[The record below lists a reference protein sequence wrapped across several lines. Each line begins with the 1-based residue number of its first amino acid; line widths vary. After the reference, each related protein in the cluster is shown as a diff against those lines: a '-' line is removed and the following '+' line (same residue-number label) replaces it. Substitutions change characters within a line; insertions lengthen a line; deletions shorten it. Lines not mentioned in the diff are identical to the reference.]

1 MGRKKKRRGRDRL
14 PLGAETQAG
23 VETAEFEMDEAPTE
37 ASPSRPPAKA
47 GGAAAPALESPSA
60 PGAVDPGRNVQTLGE
75 LLQQAREARGL
86 TIDEASARTRI
97 SSGMLRHL
105 ESDRFGEFSADAYVK
120 GFLRNYG
127 NFLGLD
133 VGLLLRRYEAISGRL
148 VEREPDLLEVETT
161 PRRPTR
167 RASSRSWTIIA
178 AVAALGVLLWLFWN
192 HGAARVGLR
201 PTPGLEQIENEL
213 RQPQQPSPQPAPP
226 EAKSTVDLPGVESA
240 PLPSTPV
247 PPPAPESL
255 APASPAP
262 PAPPAAKAAKPTR
275 RPAKKVE
282 KKKTQIEDLVP
293 PGPW

>member
-14 PLGAETQAG
+14 PLGVETQTG
-23 VETAEFEMDEAPTE
+23 VETADFELDETPAAPR
-37 ASPSRPPAKA
+37 PRPPAGA
-47 GGAAAPALESPSA
+47 GGAAPESPSA
-60 PGAVDPGRNVQTLGE
+60 SAADLGRNVQTLGE

-86 TIDEASARTRI
+86 SIDEASARTRI
-97 SSGMLRHL
+97 NSGMLRHL

-161 PRRPTR
+161 PRRPPR
-167 RASSRSWTIIA
+167 RASNRSWTIIA
-178 AVAALGVLLWLFWN
+178 AVAAVGVLLWLFWS

-213 RQPQQPSPQPAPP
+213 SQPRQPQQPSPQPAPP
-226 EAKSTVDLPGVESA
+226 EAKSTVDLPGVESL
-240 PLPSTPV
+240 PLSPTPV

-255 APASPAP
+255 APAP
-262 PAPPAAKAAKPTR
+262 PAPPAATTAKPSR
-275 RPAKKVE
+275 RPAKKVQK